1 MEKTVMEKIKLSDG
15 REVEVLSFAIAS
27 SGYMFIRVNMS
38 LGEAA
43 AAFSHGTDRIIYY
56 PEDNDAIAIS
66 GFTELAYI
74 VNEQDCVRVALIR
87 PMEVEE
93 VNNG

>member
-1 MEKTVMEKIKLSDG
+1 MEKIRLSDG
-15 REVEVLSFAIAS
+15 REYDILSFAIAS
-27 SGYMFIRVNMS
+27 SGYMFIRVKMS

-43 AAFSHGTDRIIYY
+43 AAFSHGTDRIIYQ
-56 PEDNDAIAIS
+56 PQDGKPVALS
-66 GFTELAYI
+66 GWTNLAYI